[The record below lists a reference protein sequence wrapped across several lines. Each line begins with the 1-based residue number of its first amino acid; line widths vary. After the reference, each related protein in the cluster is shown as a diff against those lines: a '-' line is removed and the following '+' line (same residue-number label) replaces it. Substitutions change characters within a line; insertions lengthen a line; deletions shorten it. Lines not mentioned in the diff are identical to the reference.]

1 MLERKQLP
9 LGIAWA
15 LFTVLLWASWQIA
28 TRFGVTRSMS
38 VFDLVAVRFAVAAIV
53 MLPIVLR
60 HGFAVQRLG
69 IRTVLALAVT
79 AGAPYVLVA
88 AGGLSLAP
96 AGQGGALIPG
106 VLPLWVTLIG
116 VLFLRERPSRLRFFG
131 LLLIFCGAASIVGIE
146 GIGQSSSQL
155 FGQVL
160 LLSSS
165 CLWAI
170 YTLLNRRTGLTS
182 LHATAIVSTLSA
194 AFYLPVYV
202 LFLHPTLD
210 EAPLP
215 AVLFQGL
222 YQGVFI
228 SLGALIGWN
237 RALALLGSTGV
248 APFASLVPVL
258 TLFAAIPILGEVP
271 TTVEWIGTALI
282 SFGVPFASGALD
294 HVRGRLGFR

>member
-1 MLERKQLP
+1 
-9 LGIAWA
+9 
-15 LFTVLLWASWQIA
+15 
-28 TRFGVTRSMS
+28 
-38 VFDLVAVRFAVAAIV
+38 
-53 MLPIVLR
+53 
-60 HGFAVQRLG
+60 
-69 IRTVLALAVT
+69 VLALATT

-106 VLPLWVTLIG
+106 VLPLWVTLLG
-116 VLFLRERPSRLRFFG
+116 MLFLGEHPSRRRGAG
-131 LLLIFCGAASIVGIE
+131 LLLILFGAAAIVGIE

-155 FGQVL
+155 LGQIL

-165 CLWAI
+165 CMWAI

-182 LHATAIVSTLSA
+182 LHATAIITTVSA

-202 LFLHPTLD
+202 LFLHPTLA

-215 AVLFQGL
+215 AVLFQAV
-222 YQGVFI
+222 YQGVAI
-228 SLGALIGWN
+228 SLLALIGWN

-271 TTVEWIGTALI
+271 TPVEWIGTALI
-282 SFGVPFASGALD
+282 SFGVPLASGALD
-294 HVRGRLGFR
+294 RRGKRERASGVD